1 MPRFHTICYS
11 KQSQDCQ
18 HRIKRHFF
26 LNFFKSACSVPLL
39 VLVIVPLVWSSIH
52 GVILCSLRRSLSNKQ
67 LLLHQ
72 VSKSLLTI
80 CQLGLSPGAHLPAN
94 SWASPTLSIWSSW
107 QESAQECRSLVCLQ
121 PGPLLSLHWI
131 SWTSGRRR
139 ERLGLGGEPASN
151 SHPTSL
157 LPYS

>member
-1 MPRFHTICYS
+1 MPRFHTIWNS
-11 KQSQDCQ
+11 KQSEDCQ
-18 HRIKRHFF
+18 NRIKRHFF
-26 LNFFKSACSVPLL
+26 LTSAYSVQLL
-39 VLVIVPLVWSSIH
+39 VLVVVFLVVWSSTH
-52 GVILCSLRRSLSNKQ
+52 SVILCSLRRSLSNKQ

-94 SWASPTLSIWSSW
+94 PWASPTLSIWSSW